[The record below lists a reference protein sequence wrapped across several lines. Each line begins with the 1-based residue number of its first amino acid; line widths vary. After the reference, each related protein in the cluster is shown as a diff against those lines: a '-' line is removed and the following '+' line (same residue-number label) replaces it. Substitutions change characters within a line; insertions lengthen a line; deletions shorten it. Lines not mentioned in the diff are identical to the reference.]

1 MKNAIKRFA
10 CLALAVLMLFSVA
23 ACGEKETSSQTSDET
38 LGYEIVDD
46 VKNNDKDDDT
56 TDDTEV
62 VQSGSS
68 GGGELLIEQSSKG
81 AKVVNNCYVSGYPVA
96 KEKITLNIMMTD
108 DLNGADP
115 HKRALTKF
123 INQKFNVELKFQTI
137 QNAQV
142 SEKVTL
148 AFASGQT
155 PDLFW
160 GMGLLGDVSA
170 IDGYAK
176 AGKLYSYDD
185 YKEYAPNI
193 YKMFKENRDAQYLCT
208 SIDGKIYTV
217 PLYREDTDLFTD
229 LFYINKTWLKKV
241 NNGKMPKTV
250 DDLTAVL
257 RKFKNNDPNGNGK
270 ADEIPMVLVGEVPT
284 SWYGFFGMGTYN
296 YETRTKD
303 NKIKIAY
310 TTEEYKKAISLLSD
324 YYAEGLLQNTEIR
337 SVSTTKAKSLMNA
350 SVKTI
355 GVIGGNIKDY
365 DGIMSD
371 ETYLNHYTMM
381 PILDGTGKGQQ
392 TASYMDK
399 EQCWACWGFIPKTC
413 KYPEIV
419 IRLMDYFYTVEG
431 SAVGNYGP
439 PGKNTYWNYNSKGEP
454 ILNNNG
460 TSPRDFWI
468 GHPCPRYIS
477 TAIEDQNF
485 FVNEPKYDNQNKA
498 KAMALYNA
506 EFKNIYGKIK
516 PVMTYNAPMTEKES
530 ERLNK
535 EVSSNL
541 TNTRVEWMY
550 RFIVGSKNINSEWN
564 TYINEVSRLGAK
576 AQEEVKQ
583 AADTRMQNWLK
594 KNK

>member
-1 MKNAIKRFA
+1 MKVSIQKIA
-10 CLALAVLMLFSVA
+10 CLILAVLMLFSVA
-23 ACGEKETSSQTSDET
+23 GCGQKAPTSTSSDEV
-38 LGYEIVDD
+38 LGMEIVEDA
-46 VKNNDKDDDT
+46 KNDGT
-56 TDDTEV
+56 TSGDGTTSNEPS
-62 VQSGSS
+62 SGST
-68 GGGELLIEQSSKG
+68 GGDKLIDQSSKG
-81 AKVVNNCYVSGYPVA
+81 AKVVNNCYVTGYPVA
-96 KEKITLNIMMTD
+96 KEKVTLNVMMVD

-115 HKRALTKF
+115 HKRALTQF

-142 SEKVTL
+142 TEKVTL

-170 IDGYAK
+170 LDPYIS
-176 AGKLYSYDD
+176 AGKLYSYND
-185 YKEYAPNI
+185 YKDYAPNI
-193 YKMFKENRDAQYLCT
+193 YKMFKENKDAEYLCT
-208 SIDGKIYTV
+208 SSDGKIYTV
-217 PLYREDTDLFTD
+217 PLYREDSDLFTD

-250 DDLTAVL
+250 DELTDVL

-270 ADEIPMVLVGEVPT
+270 KDEIPMMLVGEVPT
-284 SWYGFFGMGTYN
+284 SWYGFFGMATYN

-310 TTEEYKKAISLLSD
+310 TTNEFKKGISVLSEY
-324 YYAEGLLQNTEIR
+324 YTEGLLYNTEIR
-337 SVSTTKAKSLMNA
+337 KVSETKAKSLMDA
-350 SVKTI
+350 SIKTI
-355 GVIGGNIKDY
+355 GVIGGNIKEYY
-365 DGIMSD
+365 DVMSD
-371 ETYLNHYTMM
+371 ETYLNHYTLM
-381 PILDGTGKGQQ
+381 PILDGTGKGEQ

-413 KYPEIV
+413 KYPEIA
-419 IRLMDYFYTVEG
+419 IRLMDYFYTAEG
-431 SAVGNYGP
+431 SAVGNYGA
-439 PGKNTYWNYNSKGEP
+439 PGKNTYWNYNEKGEP
-454 ILNNNG
+454 VLNNNG

-477 TAIEDQNF
+477 TAIEDVNF
-485 FVNEPKYDNQNKA
+485 FVNQPKYKTENEA

-516 PVMTYNAPMTEKES
+516 VPMTYNANMTTAES
-530 ERLNK
+530 QRIDK
-535 EVSSNL
+535 EVSSSL

-550 RFIVGSKNINSEWN
+550 RFIVGSKNIESEWN

-576 AQEEVKQ
+576 TLEEVKQ
-583 AADTRMQNWLK
+583 AADTRMQEWLK